1 MVEKQIESEEEINA
15 ILNLLNQQKAH
26 DFREQYLDLHV
37 YEQAQIFAEMDYI
50 QRSRLYR
57 YLTPEEVGEIFNVS
71 EEEPVVLANY
81 FEEMTPRYAAQVIIQ
96 CIQIMRLIFWH
107 MLRRKT

>member
-71 EEEPVVLANY
+71 EEEFKEILASPVLDHLP
-81 FEEMTPRYAAQVIIQ
+81 FGSREELESILVEAYG
-96 CIQIMRLIFWH
+96 
-107 MLRRKT
+107 

>member
-1 MVEKQIESEEEINA
+1 MVEKQIESEEEVNA

-71 EEEPVVLANY
+71 EEEPVVLAALCSSSY
-81 FEEMTPRYAAQVIIQ
+81 
-96 CIQIMRLIFWH
+96 
-107 MLRRKT
+107 